1 MQNSKLLFEKGILR
15 NWKMLTQSQYSNF
28 KFVGILDQIKNFT
41 SGVKSLCFGET
52 GSFMIS
58 EDGFK
63 CTVEQGKCVQA
74 SLFIMT
80 QCFSEFHVD
89 GVVKFSINMNILAE
103 CLSIFSGIDC
113 SMKMLYKGPEAPL
126 ILVLQPNEEDNL
138 STECSIK
145 TTHYEEPMDISIDDD
160 STNLN
165 KILLRGPDL
174 ASIFQEF
181 DKSADELE
189 ITISPRSPH
198 FKIDTLGIMQSE
210 SSVEVAKTSDM
221 ILLFNSRETTNAR
234 YKASLIR
241 MTQKALG
248 VAAKVALK
256 TDLSGLLEM
265 QFMMLDST
273 QAEVYVI
280 FFITPLTDMDI

>member
-28 KFVGILDQIKNFT
+28 KFVGSLEQIKTFT
-41 SGVKSLCFGET
+41 SGIKSLCFGEI

-74 SLFIMT
+74 SLFIMP
-80 QCFSEFHVD
+80 QCFTEFHVD
-89 GVVKFSINMNILAE
+89 GVVRFSINMNIMAE
-103 CLSIFSGIDC
+103 CLSIFSSTDC
-113 SMKMLYKGPEAPL
+113 SMKMFYKGPEAPL
-126 ILVLQPNEEDNL
+126 VIVLQPNEEENI

-145 TTHYEEPMDISIDDD
+145 TTHYEEPMDFSLGDD
-160 STNLN
+160 SASLN
-165 KILLRGPDL
+165 RIFLRGPDL
-174 ASIFQEF
+174 ASIFHEF

-198 FKIDTLGIMQSE
+198 FKIDTLGVMQSE

-221 ILLFNSRETTNAR
+221 ILLFNCRETTKAR
-234 YKASLIR
+234 YKATLIR

-248 VAAKVALK
+248 VASKVALK

-265 QFMMLDST
+265 HFMMVDQT
-273 QAEVYVI
+273 QAEIYVI
-280 FFITPLTDMDI
+280 FFVTPLADMEV